1 MSRAHAPRQVAEDE
15 LAEAVFLVYA
25 NKQDLPRAMGVAEIS
40 EALGLSALRAK
51 RWFIQPSLRVWVL
64 RGPAVASR
72 AGRGIGEFAD

>member
-51 RWFIQPSLRVWVL
+51 RWFIQPCCALEGSGIYEGLQWL
-64 RGPAVASR
+64 HEQVA
-72 AGRGIGEFAD
+72 A